1 MTVQSDL
8 SQLAPLEIVEM
19 FVFDGTP
26 IGNSNIIYWHPG
38 TTVAGQPITWQG
50 VQYEPFPIESTGFE
64 MTATGKL
71 PRPTLRASN
80 IGGALGTFLRGLND
94 ALGAQITRK
103 RTLGKYLDAV
113 NFPGGNAYADPN
125 THFPDEVFFI
135 SRKVSEN
142 PVFVEIELAVP
153 FDVAG
158 IRIPWRQVIAGT
170 CQWIYRGPD
179 CGYAGGPILNDPVF
193 PGQDICG
200 KTLTSCKRR
209 FGELGVL
216 PTSAFPASLPT
227 RMI

>member
-1 MTVQSDL
+1 MGVRKDI

-19 FVFDGTP
+19 FVYDGSPIGDGT
-26 IGNSNIIYWHPG
+26 IFRWHPG
-38 TTVAGQPITWQG
+38 TTVAGMQITWQG
-50 VQYEPFPIESTGFE
+50 VIYEPFPIESTGFE
-64 MTATGKL
+64 MTSTGQL

-80 IGGALGTFLRGLND
+80 IGGVLGMFLRSVKDG
-94 ALGAQITRK
+94 LGARITRK

-125 THFPDEVFFI
+125 TFFPDETFFI

-158 IRIPWRQVIAGT
+158 VQVPWRQVIAGT
-170 CQWIYRGPD
+170 CQWVYRGPD
-179 CGYAGGPILNDPVF
+179 CGYAGGPVMNDPVW
-193 PGQDICG
+193 PGQDKCG
-200 KTLTSCKRR
+200 KTLTACKRR
-209 FGELGVL
+209 FGEWGTL

-227 RMI
+227 RVV